1 MKNIKLRNVV
11 KYGLVITWMT
21 VIFCFSKDPA
31 TVSNEKSDFVIESL
45 TSVGIDVGGIF
56 GKMSTFIVRKMGHFT
71 EYFILCIL
79 LIFAL
84 KSKFKMKSNYIISIV
99 ITFLYACSDEFHQLF
114 VPGRSGRIID
124 VLIDTTGGVLAIVIC
139 TIILKIKNIK
149 NKT

>member
-1 MKNIKLRNVV
+1 M
-11 KYGLVITWMT
+11 KYGLVIAWMI

-71 EYFILCIL
+71 EYFILCAL

-84 KSKFKMKSNYIISIV
+84 KSKFKMKSNCMISIV

-124 VLIDTTGGVLAIVIC
+124 VLIDTTGGLLATFMFCMLDKFKNNHVYK
-139 TIILKIKNIK
+139 LKK
-149 NKT
+149 

>member
-1 MKNIKLRNVV
+1 MKNIKLRNLA
-11 KYGLVITWMT
+11 KYSLVTAWMI

-45 TSVGIDVGGIF
+45 TAIGIDVGGMF

-71 EYFILCIL
+71 EYFILCAL

-84 KSKFKMKSNYIISIV
+84 KGKFKIKSNYMVSIV

-124 VLIDTTGGVLAIVIC
+124 VLIDTTGGLLAIVIC
-139 TIILKIKNIK
+139 IIISKIKNVK
-149 NKT
+149 K

>member
-1 MKNIKLRNVV
+1 MINKDYKIIL
-11 KYGLVITWMT
+11 KYCLVITWMI

-45 TSVGIDVGGIF
+45 TSLGIDIGGIF

-71 EYFILCIL
+71 EYFVLCIL

-84 KSKFKMKSNYIISIV
+84 ACKFKVKKTYIAAIS

-114 VPGRSGRIID
+114 VPGRSGKIMD
-124 VLIDTTGGVLAIVIC
+124 VLIDTIGGLVAIIIYKIVLSIR
-139 TIILKIKNIK
+139 NK
-149 NKT
+149 NK